1 MGGARDGGGVIKKI
15 KIKKKQLTR
24 KTELVCLIMQIEK
37 TQTLENVC
45 RFQHRTAPAIKSD
58 ITKVTKRNKYIVHAI
73 DKIQK
78 LTSLGMGYSSDSSMR
93 TTWLI
98 LGLFSESGSTH
109 LKAVKR
115 ARLRALVDGLASI
128 FGSTTSSDRLLPTII
143 FSQSTRF
150 TCKYCNSHHIKR
162 QNLIGPNKNYK

>member
-1 MGGARDGGGVIKKI
+1 MCADFNIGLH
-15 KIKKKQLTR
+15 QQSNLTLL
-24 KTELVCLIMQIEK
+24 KLQKEINILFMLLT
-37 TQTLENVC
+37 
-45 RFQHRTAPAIKSD
+45 
-58 ITKVTKRNKYIVHAI
+58 
-73 DKIQK
+73 KIQK

-162 QNLIGPNKNYK
+162 QNLIGPNKNYKTIVLKPKVDC

>member
-1 MGGARDGGGVIKKI
+1 MCADFNIGLHQQSNLILLKLQKEI
-15 KIKKKQLTR
+15 NILFMLLT
-24 KTELVCLIMQIEK
+24 
-37 TQTLENVC
+37 
-45 RFQHRTAPAIKSD
+45 
-58 ITKVTKRNKYIVHAI
+58 
-73 DKIQK
+73 KIQK

-162 QNLIGPNKNYK
+162 QNLIGPNKNY

>member
-1 MGGARDGGGVIKKI
+1 MCADFNIGLH
-15 KIKKKQLTR
+15 QQSN
-24 KTELVCLIMQIEK
+24 LILLKLQK
-37 TQTLENVC
+37 
-45 RFQHRTAPAIKSD
+45 D
-58 ITKVTKRNKYIVHAI
+58 INISFMLLR
-73 DKIQK
+73 KIQK

>member
-1 MGGARDGGGVIKKI
+1 MCADFNIGLHQQSNLILLKLQKEI
-15 KIKKKQLTR
+15 NILFMLLT
-24 KTELVCLIMQIEK
+24 
-37 TQTLENVC
+37 
-45 RFQHRTAPAIKSD
+45 
-58 ITKVTKRNKYIVHAI
+58 
-73 DKIQK
+73 KIQK

-162 QNLIGPNKNYK
+162 QNLIGPNKNYKTIVLKPKVDC